1 MCFVLPLDLSKI
13 FKSEQ
18 ARSYPRTLQ
27 SMCGSEA
34 INKSINVVLENSQA
48 IFDELVV
55 TFQFHI
61 LRISQQSVIAHPKMA
76 GRPLTDYIFLLTVIY
91 LLL

>member
-1 MCFVLPLDLSKI
+1 MFLFLIVVCLVFLCVCFALPLNLSK
-13 FKSEQ
+13 FLKSEQ
-18 ARSYPRTLQ
+18 ARSFPRTVQ

-48 IFDELVV
+48 IFVEIIV

-61 LRISQQSVIAHPKMA
+61 LRISQQSEMGSPED
-76 GRPLTDYIFLLTVIY
+76 GW
-91 LLL
+91 

>member
-1 MCFVLPLDLSKI
+1 MCFILPLDLSKF

-18 ARSYPRTLQ
+18 ARPFPRTLQ

-48 IFDELVV
+48 IFDELIV
-55 TFQFHI
+55 TFQFPI
-61 LRISQQSVIAHPKMA
+61 LSISQQSVIGSPED
-76 GRPLTDYIFLLTVIY
+76 GW
-91 LLL
+91 